1 MTAIMLTRIDSQR
14 NMARFY
20 KLDIQ
25 PTLFGECSLVRE
37 WGRIGRPGTV
47 RIETHQT
54 RGQADMAMALNW
66 ARKLKRGYR

>member
-1 MTAIMLTRIDSQR
+1 MTALRLTRIDNHR

-37 WGRIGRPGTV
+37 WGRIGRAGTV
-47 RIETHQT
+47 RIETYQS
-54 RGQADMAMALNW
+54 RGVADLAMVANW